1 MKCYL
6 CNVKKISLIAVL
18 LLMAACSQ
26 DGKTTLTIDEFKS
39 EIEKGGSQV
48 VDLRSESA
56 YKSSHIPG
64 AMSVTGSTAEIVA
77 KETYA
82 DMPLYLYNENGE
94 GMDELVNKLRKG
106 GFKKVYGLKEGINA
120 WKKQGFSLEELKI
133 FENDTIAFEKA
144 ILGSKLVMV
153 DFNAEWCRPCKML
166 DPIVKKLRETRAKDA
181 IVYSIDTDKNP
192 VLAQQY
198 KAESIP
204 LLVFLKNGQEIGR
217 SVGLISESKLNEL
230 IDQYK

>member
-1 MKCYL
+1 MKFYF
-6 CNVKKISLIAVL
+6 CNMKKISLIVVL
-18 LLMAACSQ
+18 ALTLACNQ
-26 DGKTTLTIDEFKS
+26 ADQTAITANEFKT
-39 EIEKGGSQV
+39 EIEKGGVQV
-48 VDLRSESA
+48 VDLRSESV
-56 YKSSHIPG
+56 YKKNHIPG
-64 AMSVTGSTAEIVA
+64 ALSVSGNTAEVIA

-94 GMDELVNKLRKG
+94 GIDELVSNLRKG
-106 GFKKVYGLKEGINA
+106 GFKKVYGLKEGISA
-120 WKKQGFSLEELKI
+120 WNKQGFKVEELKI
-133 FENDTIAFEKA
+133 FENDTIPFTKA

-192 VLAQQY
+192 DLAQQY